1 MEKRFYFKKGAQ
13 QRMKDENK
21 PAVGRSGLSQDM
33 QRPWGGVSLLYSSN
47 IHYDIYVIY
56 LK

>member
-21 PAVGRSGLSQDM
+21 LAVGRSGLSQDM
-33 QRPWGGVSLLYSSN
+33 QRPWGGISLLYSSD